1 MASPGTHIKFTAV
14 IMLALLAVSIMAQ
27 SGNRPHANASGG
39 VQVGVIARR
48 DDNRSSPITS
58 KDVAIFDNGA
68 EQSIRNFTPDP
79 SPARIVLLVDN
90 SLSIRADVEKL
101 EQAAREFA
109 YEIFEGD
116 KLLIVGYDEQA
127 EIVSDWTDDAKA
139 IEASLK
145 LFRKK
150 GQPHL
155 FDAIR
160 AVVEEALRPLPSQ
173 KRIIIVIS
181 DGLDRGSKATFEQT
195 LAELQAENI
204 MVYAVQAVDRTR
216 GAIRRDV
223 PKPKVV
229 IDKLAEGTGGQI
241 FSIDEPQLAAKAI
254 CDELRKNR
262 YTLLCSFKRAFRHAA
277 GIAGRG
283 KPGNHRESEVN
294 AAAKLAFLA
303 RVQIKKPRHYQ
314 QDQQFHEDEEPE
326 NERAIFEERVRISY
340 VGSNDQATEDPYYL
354 PFSIPP
360 RHYFSFNNPD
370 SQCITFNAYCLLSL
384 PGTFIPIGRLFAP
397 AICAESIA
405 ASPWITTRPL
415 PCLKASA

>member
-1 MASPGTHIKFTAV
+1 MRSQSKLLITLLV
-14 IMLALLAVSIMAQ
+14 IGLVSVSILAQ
-27 SGNRPHANASGG
+27 SGVRPNANAAGG
-39 VQVGVIARR
+39 VMVNVVARR
-48 DDNRSSPITS
+48 DNKQTNPITS
-58 KDVAIFDNGA
+58 KELSVYDNGM

-90 SLSIRADVEKL
+90 SLSIRADVDKL

-109 YEIFEGD
+109 YEIYEGD

-127 EIVSDWTDDAKA
+127 EIVSDWTDDAKG

-160 AVVEEALRPLPSQ
+160 AVVEEALRPVPSQ
-173 KRIIIVIS
+173 KRIIVVIS

-195 LAELQAENI
+195 LAELQQENI

-241 FSIDEPQLAAKAI
+241 FSIDEPQVAAKAI
-254 CDELRKNR
+254 CDELRQNR
-262 YTLLCSFKRAFRHAA
+262 YVL
-277 GIAGRG
+277 
-283 KPGNHRESEVN
+283 
-294 AAAKLAFLA
+294 
-303 RVQIKKPRHYQ
+303 
-314 QDQQFHEDEEPE
+314 
-326 NERAIFEERVRISY
+326 SY
-340 VGSNDQATEDPYYL
+340 VPSSAPFGQARSLLVVANEG
-354 PFSIPP
+354 
-360 RHYFSFNNPD
+360 
-370 SQCITFNAYCLLSL
+370 ITVRAKSMQQPN
-384 PGTFIPIGRLFAP
+384 
-397 AICAESIA
+397 
-405 ASPWITTRPL
+405 
-415 PCLKASA
+415 

>member
-1 MASPGTHIKFTAV
+1 MRSPRIPL
-14 IMLALLAVSIMAQ
+14 ILLAIGALSVSMLGQ
-27 SGNRPHANASGG
+27 SGYKPNANASGG
-39 VQVGVIARR
+39 VMVGVVARR
-48 DDNRSSPITS
+48 ESNKTIPVTS
-58 KDVAIFDNGA
+58 KEVAVYDNGV

-90 SLSIRADVEKL
+90 SLTIRADVEKL

-127 EIVSDWTDDAKA
+127 EIVSDWTDDAKG

-160 AVVEEALRPLPSQ
+160 AVVEEAMRPVQGQ
-173 KRIIIVIS
+173 KRVIVVIS

-195 LAELQAENI
+195 LAELQLENI

-254 CDELRKNR
+254 CDELRQNR
-262 YTLLCSFKRAFRHAA
+262 YVL
-277 GIAGRG
+277 
-283 KPGNHRESEVN
+283 
-294 AAAKLAFLA
+294 
-303 RVQIKKPRHYQ
+303 
-314 QDQQFHEDEEPE
+314 
-326 NERAIFEERVRISY
+326 SY
-340 VGSNDQATEDPYYL
+340 VPSSAPYGQARSLLVVGNEG
-354 PFSIPP
+354 
-360 RHYFSFNNPD
+360 
-370 SQCITFNAYCLLSL
+370 ITVRAKSMQQPN
-384 PGTFIPIGRLFAP
+384 
-397 AICAESIA
+397 
-405 ASPWITTRPL
+405 
-415 PCLKASA
+415 

>member
-1 MASPGTHIKFTAV
+1 MRSRKSSKNAFIALFAILLVAAS
-14 IMLALLAVSIMAQ
+14 LLGQ
-27 SGNRPHANASGG
+27 SGNRPHANAEGG

-48 DDNRSSPITS
+48 EDNKSSPITS
-58 KDVAIFDNGA
+58 KELSVYDNGI

-79 SPARIVLLVDN
+79 SPASIVLLVDN

-109 YEIFEGD
+109 YEIYEGD

-127 EIVSDWTDDAKA
+127 EIVSDWTDDAKG
-139 IEASLK
+139 IESSLK

-160 AVVEEALRPLPSQ
+160 AVVEEALRPLQNQ
-173 KRIIIVIS
+173 KRIIVVIS

-195 LAELQAENI
+195 LAELQSDNI

-241 FSIDEPQLAAKAI
+241 FSIEEPQVAAKAI

-262 YTLLCSFKRAFRHAA
+262 YVL
-277 GIAGRG
+277 
-283 KPGNHRESEVN
+283 
-294 AAAKLAFLA
+294 
-303 RVQIKKPRHYQ
+303 
-314 QDQQFHEDEEPE
+314 
-326 NERAIFEERVRISY
+326 SY
-340 VGSNDQATEDPYYL
+340 VPSSAPFGQARSL
-354 PFSIPP
+354 LVVG
-360 RHYFSFNNPD
+360 N
-370 SQCITFNAYCLLSL
+370 QGITVRAKSMQQPN
-384 PGTFIPIGRLFAP
+384 
-397 AICAESIA
+397 
-405 ASPWITTRPL
+405 
-415 PCLKASA
+415 

>member
-1 MASPGTHIKFTAV
+1 MRSPRIPL
-14 IMLALLAVSIMAQ
+14 ILLAIGALSVSMLGQ
-27 SGNRPHANASGG
+27 SGYKPNANASGG
-39 VQVGVIARR
+39 VMVGVVARR
-48 DDNRSSPITS
+48 ESNKTIPVTS
-58 KDVAIFDNGA
+58 KEVSVYDNGV
-68 EQSIRNFTPDP
+68 EQSIRNFSPDP

-90 SLSIRADVEKL
+90 SLTIRADVEKL

-127 EIVSDWTDDAKA
+127 EIVSDWTDDAKG
-139 IEASLK
+139 IESSLK

-160 AVVEEALRPLPSQ
+160 AVVEEAMRPVQGQ
-173 KRIIIVIS
+173 KRVIVVIS

-195 LAELQAENI
+195 LAELQLENI

-254 CDELRKNR
+254 CDELRQNR
-262 YTLLCSFKRAFRHAA
+262 YVL
-277 GIAGRG
+277 
-283 KPGNHRESEVN
+283 
-294 AAAKLAFLA
+294 
-303 RVQIKKPRHYQ
+303 
-314 QDQQFHEDEEPE
+314 
-326 NERAIFEERVRISY
+326 SY
-340 VGSNDQATEDPYYL
+340 VPSSAPYGQARSLLVVGNEG
-354 PFSIPP
+354 
-360 RHYFSFNNPD
+360 
-370 SQCITFNAYCLLSL
+370 ITVRAKSMQQPN
-384 PGTFIPIGRLFAP
+384 
-397 AICAESIA
+397 
-405 ASPWITTRPL
+405 
-415 PCLKASA
+415 

>member
-1 MASPGTHIKFTAV
+1 MGSATPSESRNTGLRFKVLLTALVIALVSASI
-14 IMLALLAVSIMAQ
+14 LAQ
-27 SGNRPHANASGG
+27 SGNRPHAGASGG
-39 VQVGVIARR
+39 VMVGVIARR
-48 DDNRSSPITS
+48 DNNRTTPITS
-58 KDVAIFDNGA
+58 KDVAVYDNGS

-90 SLSIRADVEKL
+90 SLTIRADVAKL

-109 YEIFEGD
+109 YEIYEGD

-139 IEASLK
+139 IESSLK

-160 AVVEEALRPLPSQ
+160 AVVEEALRPIPGQ
-173 KRIIIVIS
+173 KRIIVVIS

-195 LAELQAENI
+195 LAELQSENI

-223 PKPKVV
+223 PKPRVV

-241 FSIDEPQLAAKAI
+241 FSIDEPSVAAKAI

-262 YTLLCSFKRAFRHAA
+262 YLL
-277 GIAGRG
+277 
-283 KPGNHRESEVN
+283 
-294 AAAKLAFLA
+294 
-303 RVQIKKPRHYQ
+303 
-314 QDQQFHEDEEPE
+314 
-326 NERAIFEERVRISY
+326 SY
-340 VGSNDQATEDPYYL
+340 VPSNAPFGQARSLLVVGNEG
-354 PFSIPP
+354 
-360 RHYFSFNNPD
+360 
-370 SQCITFNAYCLLSL
+370 ITVRSKSMQQPN
-384 PGTFIPIGRLFAP
+384 
-397 AICAESIA
+397 
-405 ASPWITTRPL
+405 
-415 PCLKASA
+415 